1 MTWNYKVL
9 FVYTVHT
16 SSTIAVDKDLI
27 EHCGEAIMNLA
38 LEECL

>member
-9 FVYTVHT
+9 FVYTEHT
-16 SSTIAVDKDLI
+16 STIATDKDLT
-27 EHCGEAIMNLA
+27 EHCGEAIMNLT